1 MFRNEFGGIVMGM
14 NPEEMALLIA
24 KALSD
29 KRAEELV
36 VLQIGHLTVIAEHM
50 VIANG
55 RSMLQVK
62 ALSDAVE
69 ERLRENGVS
78 PLRREGYAEGR
89 WVVLDYGSVLAHIF
103 HEQEREYYQLER
115 LWMDGSNSLPI
126 PQE

>member
-1 MFRNEFGGIVMGM
+1 MGM